1 MPILVR
7 QGGKEEWG
15 RGREEEEEVE
25 EEEEENRKWNG
36 RGVVTELSLA
46 KLLCSNH
53 AKVPSGYLPGQPSGY
68 AGGCYLIL

>member
-25 EEEEENRKWNG
+25 EEEGKRKG
-36 RGVVTELSLA
+36 RGEAQKRGMREEIVG
-46 KLLCSNH
+46 LLKKH
-53 AKVPSGYLPGQPSGY
+53 
-68 AGGCYLIL
+68 